1 MNVDFIPESW
11 GWKQEFFSAWNAAVV
26 NEKEFSA
33 QEEGSVTGPDSVP
46 MPARVTGREFHQYEV
61 VCPDFSGRPGFP
73 RMQTVPGIYGDVR
86 VSGRFDYTAA
96 SRAEYPV
103 PGDWVLVE
111 CEAGAFRIN
120 AVLSRRSALSR
131 TAAGPKTEEQVL
143 AANLD
148 MVCLVFALDGGRNF
162 LERLL
167 ERALV
172 AARNS
177 GASVCVVL
185 NKADLA
191 PEEEKEYALAAVA
204 YAAPDVPAVCVSAK
218 TGEGIDILMQFLS
231 PGDTIGVLGKS
242 GVGKSALVNALAA
255 YGSGKNG
262 PGAAQCVAQ
271 STATCTGLCAVD
283 GTDTEKTAGTAES
296 TGPAAKEGH
305 IREADHRGRHTTTSS
320 RLYRL
325 PSGILMIDSPGIREL
340 KIWGRTDSVDDGFPE
355 IAELAGRCR
364 FSDCSHTGEPGC
376 AVLEALAEG
385 QIDESR
391 YRAWLNLQREQQ
403 WMERRTND
411 QARRAEKEKWKRISK
426 FQKELKRSR

>member
-11 GWKQEFFSAWNAAVV
+11 GWKQEFFSAWNAAAVD
-26 NEKEFSA
+26 EKEVST
-33 QEEGSVTGPDSVP
+33 QKDGSESEPGSVL

-86 VSGRFDYTAA
+86 VSGRFDYTAS

-103 PGDWVLVE
+103 PGDWVLVD
-111 CEAGAFRIN
+111 CEAGALRIK
-120 AVLSRRSALSR
+120 AVLPRRSSLSR

-172 AARNS
+172 TARNS

-191 PEEEKEYALAAVA
+191 PEEEKEYALAAVS
-204 YAAPDVPAVCVSAK
+204 YAAPGVPAVCVSAK
-218 TGEGIDILMQFLS
+218 TGEGIEGLMQFLS

-255 YGSGKNG
+255 YGSGKNDS
-262 PGAAQCVAQ
+262 GAAQYVAQ
-271 STATCTGLCAVD
+271 NTAD
-283 GTDTEKTAGTAES
+283 GFDTEETAGTAES

-305 IREADHRGRHTTTSS
+305 VREADHRGRHTTTSS

-340 KIWGRTDSVDDGFPE
+340 KIWGSTDSVDDAFPE
-355 IAELAGRCR
+355 IAELTGRCR
-364 FSDCSHTGEPGC
+364 FSDCTHTGEPGC
-376 AVLEALAEG
+376 AVQEALAEG
-385 QIDESR
+385 QLDEAR
-391 YRAWLNLQREQQ
+391 YRAWLDLQREQQ
-403 WMERRTND
+403 WMERRTD
-411 QARRAEKEKWKRISK
+411 EQARRADKEKWKRISK

>member
-11 GWKQEFFSAWNAAVV
+11 GWKQEFFSAWNAAAV
-26 NEKEFSA
+26 NGKEFSA
-33 QEEGSVTGPDSVP
+33 QEEGSESEPDSVP

-73 RMQTVPGIYGDVR
+73 RTRIAPGIYGDVR
-86 VSGRFDYTAA
+86 VNGRFDYTAA

-111 CEAGAFRIN
+111 QESGTLRIS
-120 AVLSRRSALSR
+120 AVLSRCSALSR

-172 AARNS
+172 TARNS

-204 YAAPDVPAVCVSAK
+204 YAAPDVPSVCVSAK
-218 TGEGIDILMQFLS
+218 TGEGIEGLMQFLS

-255 YGSGKNG
+255 YGTGKSS
-262 PGAAQCVAQ
+262 PCAAQR
-271 STATCTGLCAVD
+271 TELCAAY
-283 GTDTEKTAGTAES
+283 GTDTEETAGTAES

-340 KIWGRTDSVDDGFPE
+340 KIWGSTDSVDDGFPE
-355 IAELAGRCR
+355 IAELTGRCR

-376 AVLEALAEG
+376 AVLEALNAG
-385 QIDESR
+385 QLDEAR
-391 YRAWLNLQREQQ
+391 YRAWLDLQREQQ
-403 WMERRTND
+403 WMERRTNE
-411 QARRAEKEKWKRISK
+411 QARRADKEKWKRISK

>member
-1 MNVDFIPESW
+1 MNVDFLPESW
-11 GWKQEFFSAWNAAVV
+11 GWKQEFFSAWNAAAV
-26 NEKEFSA
+26 NEKKFPV
-33 QEEGSVTGPDSVP
+33 QEEGSEPGPDSVS

-73 RMQTVPGIYGDVR
+73 RTQIERGIYGDVR
-86 VSGRFDYTAA
+86 VNGRFDYTAA
-96 SRAEYPV
+96 SRADYPV

-111 CEAGAFRIN
+111 QEAGTLRIS
-120 AVLSRRSALSR
+120 AVLSRCSALSR

-191 PEEEKEYALAAVA
+191 QEEEKEYALAAVA

-231 PGDTIGVLGKS
+231 PGNTIGVLGKS

-255 YGSGKNG
+255 YRTGKNVQSAG
-262 PGAAQCVAQ
+262 VPPDAAE
-271 STATCTGLCAVD
+271 CT
-283 GTDTEKTAGTAES
+283 
-296 TGPAAKEGH
+296 TGMSADRSCGNEPSAREGR
-305 IREADHRGRHTTTSS
+305 IRDSDHRGRHTTTSS

-340 KIWGRTDSVDDGFPE
+340 KIWGSTDSVDDGFPE
-355 IAELAGRCR
+355 IAELTGRCR

-376 AVLEALAEG
+376 AVLKALNAGQLDEA
-385 QIDESR
+385 R
-391 YRAWLNLQREQQ
+391 YRAWLDLQKEQQ
-403 WMERRTND
+403 WMERRTNE
-411 QARRAEKEKWKRISK
+411 QARRADKEKWKRISK
-426 FQKELKRSR
+426 FQKELKRGR

>member
-1 MNVDFIPESW
+1 
-11 GWKQEFFSAWNAAVV
+11 
-26 NEKEFSA
+26 
-33 QEEGSVTGPDSVP
+33 
-46 MPARVTGREFHQYEV
+46 
-61 VCPDFSGRPGFP
+61 
-73 RMQTVPGIYGDVR
+73 
-86 VSGRFDYTAA
+86 
-96 SRAEYPV
+96 
-103 PGDWVLVE
+103 
-111 CEAGAFRIN
+111 
-120 AVLSRRSALSR
+120 
-131 TAAGPKTEEQVL
+131 
-143 AANLD
+143 

-172 AARNS
+172 TARNS

-191 PEEEKEYALAAVA
+191 PEEEKEYALAAVS

-218 TGEGIDILMQFLS
+218 TGEGIGNLMQYLA

-255 YGSGKNG
+255 YDSGKNAQAAEDESDEAEIT
-262 PGAAQCVAQ
+262 PGMSAD
-271 STATCTGLCAVD
+271 SSSGN
-283 GTDTEKTAGTAES
+283 E
-296 TGPAAKEGH
+296 PAAKEGH

-340 KIWGRTDSVDDGFPE
+340 KIWGSTESVGDAFPE
-355 IAELAGRCR
+355 ITELTGRCR

-376 AVLEALAEG
+376 AVLEALNAG
-385 QIDESR
+385 QLDEAR

-403 WMERRTND
+403 WMERRTD
-411 QARRAEKEKWKRISK
+411 EQARRADKEKWKRISK
-426 FQKELKRSR
+426 FQKELKRNR